1 MNLAAIFS
9 VDWGI
14 YEGESIPADTR
25 FEMQKAH
32 VVGYVIKEDSLSV
45 VLAQQVFADGS
56 LRAVV
61 VIPKVC
67 ILQRADL
74 TNPIPPD
81 AIGTLEVVKTK

>member
-9 VDWGI
+9 VDWGV
-14 YEGESIPADTR
+14 YEGESIPANTL

-32 VVGYVIKEDSLSV
+32 VVGYVISENSERV

-74 TNPIPPD
+74 TNPIPPP
-81 AIGTLEVVKTK
+81 AATTLEVVKP

>member
-1 MNLAAIFS
+1 MVLAAVYV

-14 YEGESIPADTR
+14 YEGENIHPGTD
-25 FEMQKAH
+25 FKLQKAH
-32 VVGYVIKEDSLSV
+32 VVGFVVKEDSEKV

-56 LRAVV
+56 LREVV

-81 AIGTLEVVKTK
+81 AVGALEVVKKP

>member
-1 MNLAAIFS
+1 MILTAVYA
-9 VDWGI
+9 VDWST
-14 YEGESIPADTR
+14 YEGENIHPGTD
-25 FEMQKAH
+25 FKLLKAH
-32 VVGYVIKEDSLSV
+32 VVGFVVSENSEKV

-56 LRAVV
+56 LREVV

-81 AIGTLEVVKTK
+81 AVGTLEVVKS